1 MDYFVVST
9 DTNASVIDSRTGV
22 TALSERATV
31 ELCVSL
37 SVERVPSSLFYK
49 TQRLNRHSRR
59 ILQTIFFPR

>member
-37 SVERVPSSLFYK
+37 SVERVPSSLF
-49 TQRLNRHSRR
+49 
-59 ILQTIFFPR
+59 LQNSEVKQTLS